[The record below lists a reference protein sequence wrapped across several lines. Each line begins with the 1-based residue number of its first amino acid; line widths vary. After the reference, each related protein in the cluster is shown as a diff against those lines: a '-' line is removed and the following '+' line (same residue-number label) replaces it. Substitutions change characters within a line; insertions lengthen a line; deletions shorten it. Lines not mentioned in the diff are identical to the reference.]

1 MNIQRFAIATGKFVK
16 VKNEIKNIDESLV
29 AVDATDGLK
38 FDCKEYSNDRLMFII
53 ENANASSTKKASIK
67 APTKGGYAAED
78 VDLELSV
85 AAGKKAVAYVET
97 ARYANTDGSIIIT
110 GASTDI
116 KAVAVYLG

>member
-1 MNIQRFAIATGKFVK
+1 MNIQRFAVATGKFVTI
-16 VKNEIKNIDESLV
+16 KNEIKEVDSSLV
-29 AVDATDGLK
+29 AVDATDGLQ

-53 ENANASSTKKASIK
+53 ENSATSAKKASIK

-78 VDLELSV
+78 VDLELSI

-97 ARYANTDGSIIIT
+97 ARYANTDGSIVIT
-110 GASTDI
+110 GASADI